1 MGVFG
6 NIGKAI
12 KKAVSNP
19 LQPITHAVGQTAGVT
34 ANLHNGVHIDPARIM
49 TDLMAATGNPAAI
62 AGVMGNAVNT
72 VSPNSTLGH
81 LGGTVGKYAPM
92 VAGATGGM
100 SGLTKIPGVG
110 QVLGKAGSLV
120 AKIPGGSRAMSALG
134 TLGTLGAHGGP
145 GAPSA
150 DVGGYD
156 DGYGGVAGESAS
168 TMGAD
173 DAAGG
178 GGFLNT
184 ILNNAKS
191 EAGRVVRRVAT
202 GQSPISTGGSAAA
215 AGGAGGLPGNPGSG
229 ISPLLLELLAGG
241 SGVMGAQQYA
251 RMGSLQDKAL
261 ATAED
266 SYKQRAP
273 LRTAGM
279 AGMTAAP
286 VKLPQLSTGNPFQYQ
301 GASA

>member
-19 LQPITHAVGQTAGVT
+19 LQPITHAVGKTAGVT
-34 ANLHNGVHIDPARIM
+34 ANLHSGVKIDPARIL
-49 TDLMAATGNPAAI
+49 TDVMAAGGNPAAI
-62 AGVMGNAVNT
+62 AGVFGNAVNT

-81 LGGTVGKYAPM
+81 MGGTVGKYAPL

-100 SGLTKIPGVG
+100 SSLSKIPGVG

-120 AKIPGGSRAMSALG
+120 SKIPGGSRAMSALG
-134 TLGTLGAHGGP
+134 ALGAHGGP

-178 GGFLNT
+178 GGFLDT
-184 ILNNAKS
+184 LLGNAKA

-202 GQSPISTGGSAAA
+202 GQSPISMGGRTA
-215 AGGAGGLPGNPGSG
+215 AGGAGGMPANPGSG